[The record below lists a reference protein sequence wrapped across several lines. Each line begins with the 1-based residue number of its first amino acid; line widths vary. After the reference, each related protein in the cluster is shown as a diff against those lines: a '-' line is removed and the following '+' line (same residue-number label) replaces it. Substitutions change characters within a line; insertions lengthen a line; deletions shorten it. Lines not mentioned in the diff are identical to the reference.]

1 MKTMKIQRV
10 IERSITFL
18 DLISFSTAD
27 TQPGT
32 LQIMLNNEIQYL
44 DKLLSSLLDEFKAQ
58 ITTLVQIQEGEHK
71 DLQRGYAYQK
81 RD

>member
-1 MKTMKIQRV
+1 MMKTMKIQRV
-10 IERSITFL
+10 IERPITFL
-18 DLISFSTAD
+18 DLITFSTAD

-71 DLQRGYAYQK
+71 DLQRGYAY
-81 RD
+81 